1 MVVSFIGGGYWSTRR
16 KPPTCCKSLTNFRF
30 PFGSNLDVKLLSLNM
45 SIINH
50 SVILQNRTERTP
62 NRILFF
68 SLTVYILFLP
78 KGPRSPD
85 NIVNI
90 NILAKR
96 VNEEVSQR
104 FRISTS
110 TWLECIVLITSFK
123 INEMIYI

>member
-1 MVVSFIGGGYWSTRR
+1 MVVSFIGAGYWSTRR
-16 KPPTCCKSLTNFRF
+16 KPPTCWKSLTNFRF

-68 SLTVYILFLP
+68 SLTVYTLFLP
-78 KGPRSPD
+78 KGPRSRD

-123 INEMIYI
+123 INDMIYI